1 MFALCI
7 CDLLIIWVVTCFTA
21 VTVNSLWTK
30 RCSPASETEHFDLKK
45 LMTGISTSFYAACR
59 AGHMTQTSMKLQ
71 EPIQSLCHYKLY
83 TQTSPNCIILN
94 N

>member
-1 MFALCI
+1 MFALGI

-45 LMTGISTSFYAACR
+45 LMTGISTSFYAAQCSVQGR
-59 AGHMTQTSMKLQ
+59 SHDSDKHEAAGANTVSLSLQ
-71 EPIQSLCHYKLY
+71 AVHTNKS
-83 TQTSPNCIILN
+83 
-94 N
+94 